1 MQITIIAVYLLLTL
15 IIGFLFRRRAAESP
29 AAYFLAGRKLSP
41 LLLFFTMAASNFSA
55 FTIFGLSGA
64 GYRIGYAFYPVMA
77 FGTGFMALAFWLIGS
92 KILKLS
98 KERGYLAP
106 GDFIGD
112 RYCSR
117 GLQRLFSAVMLLFT
131 LPYVAIQI
139 IAAGRSLESLTG
151 LPFLY
156 GAVGVTLFVALYVGL
171 GGLRSI
177 AWTDLLQGGMMI
189 LFSLLALII
198 ISRRAGGFIAIHRR
212 IAEIS
217 PEHLS
222 RPGADGSL
230 TPGVWLSFMILWFFA
245 DPMFPHLFQRY
256 MAAESERALK
266 TTVVLYPLIT
276 GFLFFLTVSIGVIGR
291 VLLPG
296 LPAGESDTVFP
307 LLLNR
312 FAHPALAALLVT
324 GSLAALMSTMDSQLL
339 TGTSIIRQE
348 FFTAGEGRVARHRL
362 SVWIIALLALLIA
375 VRPPETILEFI
386 NKTTF
391 NGLAVLAPTVI
402 GGLYWKRGNAFG
414 SFASILSGEA
424 MVLLFYF
431 EVISV
436 AGVLPIIPIMLV
448 AGAAY
453 ILGSLFFSHTSGTT
467 ELVFR
472 PKRKALFS
480 TPLFLGLFVL
490 GNDFWNWENTPRL
503 YAGLPGWVWG
513 FMGLCVLTSCAFKI
527 CLLANEHDIMKNP
540 QKPLSNVKPN

>member
-1 MQITIIAVYLLLTL
+1 MQLTIIAVYLIITL
-15 IIGFLFRRRAAESP
+15 AIGVFFKQRAARSP
-29 AAYFLAGRKLSP
+29 AAYFLADRSLSP

-98 KERGYLAP
+98 KERCYLTP

-112 RYCSR
+112 RYGSR
-117 GLQRLFSAVMLLFT
+117 SLQRLFSGVMLLFT

-151 LPFLY
+151 LPYLY
-156 GAVGVTLFVALYVGL
+156 GALSVTIIVALYVGL

-189 LFSLLALII
+189 LFSLIALVL
-198 ISRRAGGFIAIHRR
+198 ISRGAGGFVAIHRR

-291 VLLPG
+291 ALLPD
-296 LPAGESDTVFP
+296 LPIEQSDSVFP
-307 LLLNR
+307 LLLKR

-348 FFTAGEGRVARHRL
+348 FFTSGKGRVTRHRL

-424 MVLLFYF
+424 MVIFFYF
-431 EVISV
+431 EVISI
-436 AGVLPIIPIMLV
+436 AGVLPIIPIMIV

-453 ILGSLFFSHTSGTT
+453 LIGALVFSRTSGSTA
-467 ELVFR
+467 LVFR
-472 PKRKALFS
+472 PKKS
-480 TPLFLGLFVL
+480 TLLWSPFFLGLFAL
-490 GNDFWNWENTPRL
+490 GNDFWNWEKSPRL
-503 YAGLPGWVWG
+503 YAGLPAWVWY
-513 FMGLCVLTSCAFKI
+513 FLGLNIIASVLYSVLLSRSGEPIPKTDRPTS
-527 CLLANEHDIMKNP
+527 
-540 QKPLSNVKPN
+540 S

>member
-1 MQITIIAVYLLLTL
+1 MQLAIILIYLLITL
-15 IIGFLFRRRAAESP
+15 AFGFLFRRRAAQSP
-29 AAYFLAGRKLSP
+29 AAYFLAGRSLSP

-92 KILKLS
+92 KILKIS

-112 RYCSR
+112 RYGSR

-151 LPFLY
+151 LPYLY

-171 GGLRSI
+171 GGMRSI

-189 LFSLLALII
+189 LFSLLALVI
-198 ISRRAGGFIAIHRR
+198 ISRGAGGFSAIHRR

-230 TPGVWLSFMILWFFA
+230 TRGVWLSFMILWFFA

-256 MAAESERALK
+256 MAAENERALK
-266 TTVVLYPLIT
+266 TTVVLYPLVT

-291 VLLPG
+291 AVLPDLP
-296 LPAGESDTVFP
+296 LDQSDAVFP

-339 TGTSIIRQE
+339 TGTSIIRRE
-348 FFTAGEGRVARHRL
+348 FMPRREGRVAGDRL

-375 VRPPETILEFI
+375 VRPPATILDFI

-402 GGLYWKRGNAFG
+402 GGLYWRRGNAFG
-414 SFASILSGEA
+414 SFVSILIGEA
-424 MVLLFYF
+424 MVLLFF
-431 EVISV
+431 FDVISV
-436 AGVLPIIPIMLV
+436 AEVLPIIPILLV
-448 AGAAY
+448 SGTVY
-453 ILGSLFFSHTSGTT
+453 IMGSLVVPRTTCTSD
-467 ELVFR
+467 LVYR
-472 PKRKALFS
+472 SPKRGLLW
-480 TPLFLGLFVL
+480 TPLFLALFTL
-490 GNDFWNWENTPRL
+490 GNDFWNWGDDPQL
-503 YAGLPGWVWG
+503 YAGLPGWVWY
-513 FMGLCVLTSCAFKI
+513 FMGLCVLTSLLFLI
-527 CLLANEHDIMKNP
+527 CFFVGDSGRMKESQTP
-540 QKPLSNVKPN
+540 HIHAKK